1 MKTLPQQLWGSF
13 FGCTSV
19 ATPATLGYPSNSG
32 VVGKHL
38 SLGLSISHLGSLSHS
53 HTHTLTHNHSTSLS
67 FTLIHTNKN
76 DRGKLPFLKTSR
88 LPLMN
93 ESTTSG
99 CEFWKKYKHDE
110 CIHTNKNDRG
120 KLPFLQTSRL
130 PLMNESTT
138 SGCEFWKKYKHDE
151 CVLMKKL
158 PLFAEIQA
166 RRVCVNEK
174 TTSFCRDPGSH

>member
-38 SLGLSISHLGSLSHS
+38 SLGLSISHSGSLSHSHTHTHTLGLSLSHSHTHSQPLCGETSLTGSLYLSLGLSLTLSHS

-99 CEFWKKYKHDE
+99 CEF
-110 CIHTNKNDRG
+110 
-120 KLPFLQTSRL
+120 
-130 PLMNESTT
+130 
-138 SGCEFWKKYKHDE
+138 
-151 CVLMKKL
+151 
-158 PLFAEIQA
+158 
-166 RRVCVNEK
+166 
-174 TTSFCRDPGSH
+174 